1 MLFVKTITRGIVM
14 KKRNLAEWA
23 AISDILETAAVVAS
37 LIFVAFSVNRNTLVM
52 QAASD
57 TFVYQIQDERVRDI
71 ANSSEL
77 ASIELKVRN
86 NEEVSEVDKHRMIS
100 QHLREINMWELA
112 YVQYN
117 QGLYSPSQWRGWNT
131 YYGIDLVEKLPEEWW
146 GEVSPWY
153 GDYFVKH
160 VDAAYARK

>member
-1 MLFVKTITRGIVM
+1 M
-14 KKRNLAEWA
+14 AE
-23 AISDILETAAVVAS
+23 IFESAAVIVS
-37 LIFVAFSVNRNTLVM
+37 LIFVAYSVNRNTLVM
-52 QAASD
+52 QAAND

-100 QHLREINMWELA
+100 QHLRELNMWELA

-117 QGLYSPSQWRGWNT
+117 QGLYSPSQWRSWNR
-131 YYGIDLVEKLPEEWW
+131 YYGIDLVEKLPQEWW
-146 GEVSPWY
+146 REVRAWY
-153 GDYFVKH
+153 DNDFAKL

>member
-1 MLFVKTITRGIVM
+1 MR
-14 KKRNLAEWA
+14 KRNLAEWA

-37 LIFVAFSVNRNTLVM
+37 LIFVAYSVNRNTLIM
-52 QAASD
+52 QYASD

-100 QHLREINMWELA
+100 QHLRELNMWELA
-112 YVQYN
+112 YIRYN
-117 QGLYSPSQWRGWNT
+117 QGLYSPDQWHMWNA
-131 YYGIDLVEKLPEEWW
+131 YYEMDLTEKLPEEWW
-146 GEVSPWY
+146 GEVKDWY
-153 GDYFVKH
+153 DDDFANH
-160 VDAAYARK
+160 VDAAYASK

>member
-1 MLFVKTITRGIVM
+1 M
-14 KKRNLAEWA
+14 KKRNLTEWA

-37 LIFVAFSVNRNTLVM
+37 LIFVAYSVNRNTLVM

-86 NEEVSEVDKHRMIS
+86 NEEVSEVDKHRMVS
-100 QHLREINMWELA
+100 QHLRELNMWELA

-117 QGLYSPSQWRGWNT
+117 QGLYSPSRWRVWNS
-131 YYGIDLVEKLPEEWW
+131 YYEIDLVEKLPEEWW
-146 GEVSPWY
+146 EEVKAWY
-153 GDYFVKH
+153 GDDFAEH
-160 VDAAYARK
+160 VDAAYAKK